1 MTKAALFIDNSNFY
15 HSLKD
20 SRRLPFPPSDYEEL
34 FTLLSKQ
41 FGLELKHI
49 FLYDAVKDSS
59 KEKAQYAQQQKFHS
73 GIRVLSERWPITIKT
88 RKLKYRSFGKEFIPE
103 EKGVDVLLIIDA
115 ITIALRKDVEMII
128 VLSGDAD
135 FVPLIEFLKGQR
147 IGTVNLHLYSG
158 SSTELRESCDSHI
171 LITFENSLLVLR

>member
-34 FTLLSKQ
+34 FTLLSRQ

-73 GIRVLSERWPITIKT
+73 GIRALSERWPITIRT

-103 EKGVDVLLIIDA
+103 RERSRRPPGHRCDNNSFEKGCRNDNCTFRRCRFRSTDRIFERSENRDSEPSPLLGKFNGIKRI
-115 ITIALRKDVEMII
+115 LR
-128 VLSGDAD
+128 L
-135 FVPLIEFLKGQR
+135 
-147 IGTVNLHLYSG
+147 
-158 SSTELRESCDSHI
+158 SHI
-171 LITFENSLLVLR
+171 DHIRK